1 MSEQAISLPVKP
13 NQMVDGLSLLRC
25 LLGSKVGAKNESFIE
40 RDTIRS
46 HRSQMMRLPAET
58 YELRGS
64 ENIAGRLLYRGPE
77 AVVALNSVFGTFIN
91 YWFPTSAASFLPHA
105 NMGL

>member
-1 MSEQAISLPVKP
+1 MVSYKITSAKSDKLLLLHSDSE
-13 NQMVDGLSLLRC
+13 LSLSAGRF
-25 LLGSKVGAKNESFIE
+25 VP
-40 RDTIRS
+40 
-46 HRSQMMRLPAET
+46 QVMRLPAET

-105 NMGL
+105 NLGLI